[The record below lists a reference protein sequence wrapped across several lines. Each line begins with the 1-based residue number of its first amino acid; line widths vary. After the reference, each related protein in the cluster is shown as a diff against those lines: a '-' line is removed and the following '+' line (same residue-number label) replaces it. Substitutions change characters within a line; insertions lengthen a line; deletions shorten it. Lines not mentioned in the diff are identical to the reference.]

1 MKWIL
6 HNFIT
11 QIAII
16 AISIIC
22 LSCQETMLTKDFRN
36 DYDLILA
43 IENAKNKVI
52 ISKNSLPEKTRISI
66 SLNYN
71 GNYISKSELAP
82 KLGYQVDL
90 RKHKGRQVADKTV
103 AYFDINGRVLQANE
117 DYKFKGEERR
127 RGGKK
132 DNKKKKDL
140 EDCFDFIYPFTLM
153 MPDASKIE
161 ISDAKGWDF
170 VKAWYEANPEEQAR
184 PTFVY
189 PLSIF
194 YRINNFI

>member
-16 AISIIC
+16 AISMVC
-22 LSCQETMLTKDFRN
+22 LSCQETMITKDFTS
-36 DYDLILA
+36 DLDLILA

-66 SLNYN
+66 SFNYN
-71 GNYISKSELAP
+71 GNYVSKSELAP

-103 AYFDINGRVLQANE
+103 AYFDIDGRMLQANE
-117 DYKFKGEERR
+117 DYKFKGE
-127 RGGKK
+127 
-132 DNKKKKDL
+132 
-140 EDCFDFIYPFTLM
+140 
-153 MPDASKIE
+153 
-161 ISDAKGWDF
+161 
-170 VKAWYEANPEEQAR
+170 
-184 PTFVY
+184 
-189 PLSIF
+189 
-194 YRINNFI
+194 